1 MRRADSGGIE
11 VLLSSIYLKHT
22 LGRYLQQVPSWRG
35 LWVLYHVQYRRRYG
49 RRQREGTPGAMSSTK
64 VSTQAKN
71 KNVRSDRFAL
81 MGAGR
86 FQRGPD
92 ETAPHVAAG
101 EREKK
106 GRGRA
111 RNLGVWERG
120 PDDAT
125 ALGYCTGQMRPQ
137 QQ

>member
-1 MRRADSGGIE
+1 VQAKRRADSGGDRGTPVEYE
-11 VLLSSIYLKHT
+11 VSILSTPWDGTYS
-22 LGRYLQQVPSWRG
+22 RYLAG
-35 LWVLYHVQYRRRYG
+35 AGCGYCTMDRRRYG

-81 MGAGR
+81 MGADR

-101 EREKK
+101 EREKRGGAERETSGSGK
-106 GRGRA
+106 GGQTTQRR
-111 RNLGVWERG
+111 W
-120 PDDAT
+120 AT
-125 ALGYCTGQMRPQ
+125 ALGR
-137 QQ
+137 